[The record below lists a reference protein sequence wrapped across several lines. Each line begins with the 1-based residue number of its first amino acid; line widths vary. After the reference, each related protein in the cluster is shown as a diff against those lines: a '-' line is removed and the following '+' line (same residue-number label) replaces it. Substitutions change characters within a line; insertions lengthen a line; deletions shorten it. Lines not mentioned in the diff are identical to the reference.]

1 MNPPSSDIKI
11 QSLFLRAIAE
21 KSQRKTATEIGVHES
36 ALSRWFAGDGG
47 LKFEQVCR
55 LMASLDIQPEYLGDG
70 EVTTIKADVLTAL
83 KRLAKAALDGD
94 DL

>member
-11 QSLFLRAIAE
+11 QSLFLRAIAH
-21 KSQRKTATEIGVHES
+21 KGQRKTAEEIGVHES

-55 LMASLDIQPEYLGDG
+55 LMAALDIQPEYLGDG
-70 EVTTIKADVLTAL
+70 EVTTIKADVLVSL
-83 KRLAKAALDGD
+83 KRLVKAAMDGE
-94 DL
+94 LS

>member
-1 MNPPSSDIKI
+1 MNPPSSEIKI

-21 KSQRKTATEIGVHES
+21 KTQRKTATEIGVHES

-55 LMASLDIQPEYLGDG
+55 LMTALDIQPEYLGDG
-70 EVTTIKADVLTAL
+70 EVTIIKADVLASL
-83 KRLAKAALDGD
+83 KRLVKAGMDGE
-94 DL
+94 LL

>member
-1 MNPPSSDIKI
+1 MTISSEIKI

-21 KSQRKTATEIGVHES
+21 KTQRKTATEIGVHES

-55 LMASLDIQPEYLGDG
+55 LMAALDIQPEYLGDG
-70 EVTTIKADVLTAL
+70 EVTTIKADVLASL
-83 KRLAKAALDGD
+83 KRLVKAGMDGD
-94 DL
+94 LL

>member
-1 MNPPSSDIKI
+1 MNQPSSEIKI

-21 KSQRKTATEIGVHES
+21 KGQRKTATEIGVHES

-55 LMASLDIQPEYLGDG
+55 LMAALDIQPEYLGDG
-70 EVTTIKADVLTAL
+70 EVTTIKADVLASL
-83 KRLAKAALDGD
+83 KRLVKAGMDGD
-94 DL
+94 LL

>member
-1 MNPPSSDIKI
+1 MNPPSSEIKI

-21 KSQRKTATEIGVHES
+21 KTQRKTAENIGVHES

-55 LMASLDIQPEYLGDG
+55 LMAALDIQPEYLGDG
-70 EVTTIKADVLTAL
+70 EVTTIKADVLASL
-83 KRLAKAALDGD
+83 KRLVKAGLDGD
-94 DL
+94 LL

>member
-1 MNPPSSDIKI
+1 MNPPSSEIKI
-11 QSLFLRAIAE
+11 QSLFLRAIAH
-21 KSQRKTATEIGVHES
+21 KGQRKTATEIGVHES

-55 LMASLDIQPEYLGDG
+55 LMAALEIQPEYLGDG

-94 DL
+94 GL

>member
-1 MNPPSSDIKI
+1 MNPPSSEIKI

-55 LMASLDIQPEYLGDG
+55 LMAALAIQPEYLGDG

-94 DL
+94 GL